1 MKKKVSAQKKSETNR
16 DPNSV
21 KMEMVET
28 AAIVPNER
36 NEKKHPEQQVHRIA
50 RSIRKY
56 GFVQPLVVDGKNGLI
71 IGHAR
76 LMAARRLRME
86 KVPVIRKENL
96 SEREVNELR
105 IMDNKLNESPWDV
118 SALKLHD
125 TAFLI
130 ETGFNYNELDRLFKD
145 VKFGNEDED
154 ETFIDDMMLHEFEK
168 YDYLVFVF
176 RNELDWLNA
185 LQKFKLPNISLSW
198 SSKTKKVGQG
208 RVLDGKVLLQ

>member
-1 MKKKVSAQKKSETNR
+1 MTKRPEKGKKSEMEGEAI
-16 DPNSV
+16 SL

-28 AAIVPNER
+28 EKIRPSEK
-36 NEKKHPEQQVHRIA
+36 NEKRHTEQQIHRIA
-50 RSIRKY
+50 RSIRKF
-56 GFVQPLVVDGKNGLI
+56 GFVQPLVVDGKDGLI

-76 LMAARRLRME
+76 LLAARRLRME

-96 SEREVNELR
+96 SEREINELR

-145 VKFGNEDED
+145 VNLGGEDEE

-168 YDYLVFVF
+168 YDYIVFVF

-185 LQKFKLPNISLSW
+185 LQKFKLKNISLSW

-208 RVLDGKVLLQ
+208 RVLDGRMLLQ

>member
-1 MKKKVSAQKKSETNR
+1 MAKNTKNGKKSEMGGK
-16 DPNSV
+16 DISM

-28 AAIVPNER
+28 EKIRPNEK
-36 NEKKHPEQQVHRIA
+36 NEKKHTEQQIHRIA
-50 RSIRKY
+50 RSIRKF
-56 GFVQPLVVDGKNGLI
+56 GFVQPLVVDGKDGLI

-76 LMAARRLRME
+76 LLAAKRLRME

-96 SEREVNELR
+96 SEKEIDELR
-105 IMDNKLNESPWDV
+105 IMDNKLNESPWDI

-125 TAFLI
+125 TSFLI
-130 ETGFNYNELDRLFKD
+130 EAGFNYNELDRLFKD
-145 VKFGNEDED
+145 VKLGGDDEE

-168 YDYLVFVF
+168 YDYIVFVF

-208 RVLDGKVLLQ
+208 RVLDGRMLLE